1 MMKRFFREIQ
11 RQEEGVTLI
20 EVLVSLTLVAI
31 AASGVYSGI
40 STSLKVTKMTEVHYL
55 ASTIAI
61 SRIEELSSIDVTDLD
76 NSYNET
82 DTNVS
87 WTGVNLTF
95 LRDTTVVTNADDSR
109 TITVNVTTD
118 NDALPANVSFSTTF
132 ALWE

>member
-1 MMKRFFREIQ
+1 MKRFFREIQ